1 VRGSEPVWPEEPT
14 GTGAERTAD
23 ASIASGAGADG
34 ALGVTAASGAAGP
47 PRRRRRWLR
56 WLVGIVAVLLVVA
69 VGLLLW
75 WVLRYPDAEPAAA
88 AAAYADPRV
97 EVSYED
103 GTLVLEP
110 VDGHGDTGLVF
121 YPGAAVPQE
130 AYLATWV
137 PIVAETGV
145 SVFVPAMPLR
155 LAILASDRAD
165 TVIRIFP
172 ELTTWWVG
180 GHSLGGAM
188 AASFAGGSDPGE
200 LAGLV
205 LFGAYATEGAGLA
218 ERDDLVVL
226 SVAGSED
233 GLSTPADID
242 ERAAFLPP
250 PPATT
255 FVELDGVNH
264 AQFGAYGEQAGD
276 GTPRV
281 SDEEARRLIAE
292 AVVPVLTP

>member
-1 VRGSEPVWPEEPT
+1 VRRSEPVWPEGP
-14 GTGAERTAD
+14 D
-23 ASIASGAGADG
+23 
-34 ALGVTAASGAAGP
+34 GVTEAGSAEVEPDRQAPP

-56 WLVGIVAVLLVVA
+56 WLVGIVSLLLVVA

-75 WVLRYPDAEPAAA
+75 WMLRYPDAEPAAA

-97 EVSYED
+97 EVVYED
-103 GTLVLEP
+103 DTLVLAP
-110 VDGHGDTGLVF
+110 PDGPGDTGLVF

-137 PIVAETGV
+137 PIVAETDV
-145 SVFVPAMPLR
+145 SVFVPSMPLR
-155 LAILASDRAD
+155 LAILGSNRAD
-165 TVIRIFP
+165 GVIDTWP
-172 ELTTWWVG
+172 EVTTWWVG

-188 AASFAGGSDPGE
+188 AASFAGRSEPGE

-205 LFGAYATEGAGLA
+205 LFGAYATEGAGLTG
-218 ERDDLVVL
+218 RDDLVVL
-226 SVAGSED
+226 SVSGSED
-233 GLSTPADID
+233 GLSTPQDID
-242 ERAAFLPP
+242 ERSAFLPSS
-250 PPATT
+250 TI

-281 SDEEARRLIAE
+281 SDEEARRLITD
-292 AVVPVLTP
+292 AVAPVLAP

>member
-1 VRGSEPVWPEEPT
+1 VTGSEPVWTEQP
-14 GTGAERTAD
+14 
-23 ASIASGAGADG
+23 DG
-34 ALGVTAASGAAGP
+34 AAARGPAEVDPDGSQQTGSAGQAPAA

-56 WLVGIVAVLLVVA
+56 WLVAIVSVLLLVA

-75 WVLRYPDAEPAAA
+75 WVLRYPVAEPAAA

-97 EVSYED
+97 EVSYD
-103 GTLVLEP
+103 DDVLVLEP
-110 VDGHGDTGLVF
+110 ARGSGDSGLVF

-137 PIVAETGV
+137 PIVAESGV
-145 SVFVPAMPLR
+145 SVFVPPMPLR
-155 LAILASDRAD
+155 LAVLDSDRAD
-165 TVIRIFP
+165 AVIERYP

-188 AASFAGGSDPGE
+188 AASFAGGTEPGE

-218 ERDDLVVL
+218 DRDDLVVL
-226 SVAGSED
+226 SVSGSED
-233 GLSTPADID
+233 GLSTPQEID
-242 ERAAFLPP
+242 EGAAFLPST
-250 PPATT
+250 TT
-255 FVELDGVNH
+255 FVELDGVSH

-276 GTPRV
+276 GTPTV
-281 SDEEARRLIAE
+281 SDDEARRLIAA
-292 AVVPVLTP
+292 AVTPLLAP

>member
-1 VRGSEPVWPEEPT
+1 VSGFEPVWTEEP
-14 GTGAERTAD
+14 D
-23 ASIASGAGADG
+23 GAGAREPTDVDPDG
-34 ALGVTAASGAAGP
+34 SPQGESPGQAAP

-56 WLVGIVAVLLVVA
+56 WLVGIVSVLLVVA

-75 WVLRYPDAEPAAA
+75 WVLRYPVAEPDAA

-145 SVFVPAMPLR
+145 SVFVPPMPLR

-188 AASFAGGSDPGE
+188 AASFAGGTDPGE

-218 ERDDLVVL
+218 DRDDLVVL
-226 SVAGSED
+226 SVSGSED
-233 GLSTPADID
+233 GLSTPQDID
-242 ERAAFLPP
+242 ERAAFLPST
-250 PPATT
+250 TT
-255 FVELDGVNH
+255 FVELDGVSH

-276 GTPRV
+276 GTPTV
-281 SDEEARRLIAE
+281 SDDEARRLIAD
-292 AVVPVLTP
+292 AVTPLLAP